1 MITTDKHEL
10 RIDRRGV
17 SAIAE
22 NLQKTLGIT
31 RSAAID
37 AIAKA
42 AGYAA
47 GNALMGTLKN
57 AEENP
62 KDLQIAAADVPENP
76 SDGGER
82 AGWRYDITYSILTKH
97 EIEDGLDV
105 SDLMKLGEMG
115 DIIVQWSEPRK
126 VATPLSYDQLETAAS
141 SDVFQS
147 DVSYLMGH
155 DEDDDV

>member
-22 NLQKTLGIT
+22 NLQKSLGIT

-57 AEENP
+57 AEAE
-62 KDLQIAAADVPENP
+62 AP

-82 AGWRYDITYSILTKH
+82 VGWRYDLTFSVLSVDALPSDMSM
-97 EIEDGLDV
+97 EDVLAQAESG
-105 SDLMKLGEMG
+105 DLLG
-115 DIIVQWSEPRK
+115 QWCAPKQVR
-126 VATPLSYDQLETAAS
+126 TPLSYDQLDELAS
-141 SDVFQS
+141 STEFQS
-147 DVSYLMGH
+147 DIGFFVELDHG
-155 DEDDDV
+155 EDDE